1 MPSSQAVQ
9 LHARL
14 YYVARVQSDTGQ
26 SIFDEALSLPE
37 SDRAK
42 LAQEL
47 LRSLE
52 DDHEAPPALD
62 DAALETELDRR
73 LQQVVDGT
81 VQTMTVEQAQA
92 FLAERRA
99 ARRAR

>member
-1 MPSSQAVQ
+1 MLSA
-9 LHARL
+9 ARL
-14 YYVARVQSDTGQ
+14 CYAAPVQSDAGQ
-26 SIFDEALSLPE
+26 SLFDEVLSLPE
-37 SDRAK
+37 PDRAK

-62 DAALETELDRR
+62 DAALEAELDRR
-73 LQQVVDGT
+73 LQEVVDGT
-81 VQTMTVEQAQA
+81 VHTMTVEQAQA

-99 ARRAR
+99 GRRAR

>member
-1 MPSSQAVQ
+1 M
-9 LHARL
+9 
-14 YYVARVQSDTGQ
+14 QSDAGQ

-37 SDRAK
+37 PDRAK

-52 DDHEAPPALD
+52 DDREAPAALD
-62 DAALETELDRR
+62 DATLEAELDRR
-73 LQQVVDGT
+73 LQQVTDGT
-81 VQTMTVEQAQA
+81 VQTMSVEQAQA

-99 ARRAR
+99 SRRAR